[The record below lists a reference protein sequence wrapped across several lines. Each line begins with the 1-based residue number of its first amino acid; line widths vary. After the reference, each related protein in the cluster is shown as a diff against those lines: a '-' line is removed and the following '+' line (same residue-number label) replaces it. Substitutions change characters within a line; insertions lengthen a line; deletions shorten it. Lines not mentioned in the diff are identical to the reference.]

1 MYRLNHLQRYYK
13 WKHCVL
19 WVLRFKLCFSWN
31 TFFDLAKYFVQFLL
45 MLCVTCLLFIAKKKK
60 KKNLLF
66 LLFIQLSH
74 QLEITLN
81 STNWM
86 NRKHLLSSLLLCGRV
101 PSSTI
106 FLPSLFYFSI
116 PEMTFFIKN
125 KNDKEDR
132 WDGRSKQTKENEDR

>member
-1 MYRLNHLQRYYK
+1 MIREISYYISIYLLCIDLTIYKDTINENIVYYEYLDLSCVFHEILFLTLQNI
-13 WKHCVL
+13 L
-19 WVLRFKLCFSWN
+19 FNFFSCFVWHVCCS
-31 TFFDLAKYFVQFLL
+31 LP
-45 MLCVTCLLFIAKKKK
+45 KKK

-86 NRKHLLSSLLLCGRV
+86 NSKHLLSSLLLCGRV

-116 PEMTFFIKN
+116 PEMTFFFFKSIPFF
-125 KNDKEDR
+125 
-132 WDGRSKQTKENEDR
+132 